1 MASYCV
7 NSAQPDLFPEFP
19 SMYVST
25 LGFITRKVCLRFGE
39 VKQYHF
45 CSEGQDRE
53 SILCNS
59 CMQLA
64 HLADVGHNLGLQLLS
79 LPCLI
84 STLSFSKSWVMIQ
97 VHAFMMRSISLLHR
111 SPASSKLEAKRDTV
125 QVYPWSPSLP
135 VHFPSRLLVLQASGS
150 AEVSTAI
157 HYCLMASTIA

>member
-7 NSAQPDLFPEFP
+7 NSAKPDLFPEFP

-25 LGFITRKVCLRFGE
+25 LGFITRKVCWRFGE

-53 SILCNS
+53 SILVTHACNWLTLL
-59 CMQLA
+59 MW
-64 HLADVGHNLGLQLLS
+64 DNVGLQLLS
-79 LPCLI
+79 LLPDFH
-84 STLSFSKSWVMIQ
+84 LSFSKSWVRCKCML
-97 VHAFMMRSISLLHR
+97 MMKSISLLHR

-125 QVYPWSPSLP
+125 LVYPWSPSLP

-150 AEVSTAI
+150 AEGSTAI
-157 HYCLMASTIA
+157 H